1 MARKILELKGVRKA
15 YGDNVILDNLNL
27 SINENE
33 FVTFL
38 GPSGCGKTTTLR
50 IIAGFETMQEGQ
62 LLLDGVAIQNLPSH
76 KRPINTVFQKYAL
89 FPHLNVYDN
98 IAFGLR
104 NNIYSNVYDI
114 GMMNLMEENGFD
126 EEEINQISKKCS
138 LIEKPNDVKKYIIEY
153 LKDKSLYY
161 KFESAIN
168 DEIKVNKYKTFGD
181 AKNKIAELLNS
192 YNLTISLNFS
202 SDEKIKKVVKE
213 ILEQISKQ
221 DICFDM
227 IQKISDRRFK
237 ENVIKQEVTNALKIV
252 NLEGYEE
259 RDISSLSGG
268 QMQRIAIA
276 RAIVNKP
283 RILLLD
289 EPLSALD
296 LKLRK
301 AMRLE
306 LREMQRKLGI
316 TFIFV
321 THDQEEAMV
330 MSDTIVVMN
339 GGEIEQ
345 MGRPEDIYN
354 TPVNRFVAT
363 FIGEANMFRGVYSAP
378 KRLDFLGKTFKVS
391 ANNFKPNDKIYV
403 IVERPDFDICSL
415 DVAKLIGTV
424 EKVTFD
430 DSKYEMDVKIDD
442 KIVKIESDD
451 KYPVGTQIGLTIAP
465 GNIYCEDISEN
476 KAKLLANY
484 ENGNLIEGVYLGNQ
498 NISFLGQKF
507 KTYMTTFIPGEVVDI
522 VIRPEDFDLVL
533 DDPDSAIIQGVVT
546 KTAFTGVNFN
556 LWINCNGHILM
567 VQDYQNVEV
576 GEKIGLKVDFYE
588 IHMMKVEDSE
598 QPENIRNMRQ
608 KIREEM
614 LLEKE
619 NEEDE
624 KI

>member
-50 IIAGFETMQEGQ
+50 IIAGFETMQAGQ
-62 LLLDGVAIQNLPSH
+62 LLLDGVEIQNLPSH

-114 GMMNLMEENGFD
+114 GMMDLMEQNGFD
-126 EEEINQISKKCS
+126 DEEISQISKKCS
-138 LIEKPNDVKKYIIEY
+138 LIEKPNDVKKYIIGY
-153 LKDKSLYY
+153 LKEKSTYY
-161 KFESAIN
+161 LVEDELSK
-168 DEIKVNKYKTFGD
+168 EIKENRFKTFGE
-181 AKNKIAELLNS
+181 AKGKITKILDEN
-192 YNLTISLNFS
+192 NIKISLDFS
-202 SDEKIKKVVKE
+202 SDEKLKKVTSY
-213 ILEQISKQ
+213 ILEQIAKQ
-221 DICFDM
+221 DVCFDM
-227 IQKISDRRFK
+227 IKKITDRRFK
-237 ENVIKQEVTNALKIV
+237 ENIIKEEVTKALKIV

-339 GGEIEQ
+339 GGEIQQ

-378 KRLDFLGKTFKVS
+378 KRLEFLGKTFKVS
-391 ANNFKPNDKIYV
+391 ANDFKPNDKIYV
-403 IVERPDFDICSL
+403 IIERSDFDICSL
-415 DVAKLIGTV
+415 DVAKLVGTV
-424 EKVTFD
+424 KKVTFD
-430 DSKYEMDVKIDD
+430 DSKYEMDVEINNT
-442 KIVKIESDD
+442 IVKIESDD
-451 KYPVGTQIGLTIAP
+451 KYPVGEKIGLTIAP

-484 ENGNLIEGVYLGNQ
+484 ENGNLIEGVYIGNQ
-498 NISFLGQKF
+498 NVSFLGQKF

-533 DDPDSAIIQGVVT
+533 DNPDSAIIQGVVT

-556 LWINCNGHILM
+556 LWVNCNGNILM

-576 GEKIGLKVDFYE
+576 GDKIGLKVDFYE
-588 IHMMKVEDSE
+588 IHMMKVEDKE
-598 QPENIRNMRQ
+598 QPLEIQQMRQ

-614 LLEKE
+614 LKEKE
-619 NEEDE
+619 NEENE